1 MDTLQGKLDR
11 SFGDG
16 PPLPPVGSHVLA
28 GRRALRRRRVASGV
42 AGIAAA
48 TLLVTGGYAVSPS
61 SPNGSDRLASTPS
74 PSATPNTTEATEA
87 TEATEGTQDPTAG
100 LAEAPWPR
108 GELIRY
114 VDGELEVRPGVI
126 VHERIRNPYRLKP
139 PAVSDALDVTWR
151 GERQW
156 LMIEKHPKPLGITG
170 SSSTPS
176 NGWAS
181 FADYVADQVDANG
194 GSGWPDTFQL
204 DESGRVVPTAGTRV
218 VDRTDDPQLGSGF
231 AAPEA
236 TTGAA
241 LVSVAGE
248 EGSYFVVWRVIDGTL
263 EVLTTPPTFI
273 VGATFEEL
281 LSGARARY
289 ASGEGLR

>member
-1 MDTLQGKLDR
+1 VDKLLEQLDR

-16 PPLPPVGSHVLA
+16 PPLPPVDSHVAA

-42 AGIAAA
+42 TGLAAA
-48 TLLVTGGYAVSPS
+48 AVLVTGGYAVWPGSPT
-61 SPNGSDRLASTPS
+61 GSDPAAGGPTH
-74 PSATPNTTEATEA
+74 SATASDPDTMREPTADPTEARW
-87 TEATEGTQDPTAG
+87 
-100 LAEAPWPR
+100 AP

-114 VDGELEVRPGVI
+114 VDGQLEVRPGTV
-126 VHERIRNPYRLKP
+126 VHEHIRNPYRFEP
-139 PAVSDALDVTWR
+139 PALSDALDVTWR
-151 GERQW
+151 GKRQW
-156 LMIEKHPKPLGITG
+156 LMIEKRPMPQGISS

-204 DESGRVVPTAGTRV
+204 DDRGQVVPTSGTRV
-218 VDRTDDPQLGSGF
+218 FNRSDDPQLGPDF
-231 AAPEA
+231 APPGA

-241 LVSVAGE
+241 VVSVAGE
-248 EGSYFVVWRVIDGTL
+248 EGSYFVVWRVTDGTL
-263 EVLTTPPTFI
+263 DVITTPPDDI

-281 LSGARARY
+281 LSSARARY

>member
-1 MDTLQGKLDR
+1 MDTLHEKLDR

-16 PPLPPVGSHVLA
+16 PPLPPVDSHVAA
-28 GRRALRRRRVASGV
+28 GRRVLVRRRVATGV
-42 AGIAAA
+42 AGLAVA
-48 TLLVTGGYAVSPS
+48 TVLAMSWYAVSPS
-61 SPNGSDRLASTPS
+61 SPTGSDRLAGDPT
-74 PSATPNTTEATEA
+74 PSATSSASKATE
-87 TEATEGTQDPTAG
+87 DPTTDPI
-100 LAEAPWPR
+100 EAPWPR

-114 VDGELEVRPGVI
+114 VDGELEVRPGVV
-126 VHERIRNPYRLKP
+126 VHEHIVNPYGFEP
-139 PAVSDALDVTWR
+139 PAYSDALDVTWR
-151 GERQW
+151 GQRQW
-156 LMIEKHPKPLGITG
+156 LMIEKRPMPRGISS

-204 DESGRVVPTAGTRV
+204 DDRGRVVPTERTRV
-218 VDRTDDPQLGSGF
+218 FNRTDDPQLGPDF
-231 AAPEA
+231 APPGA

-241 LVSVAGE
+241 VVSVAGE
-248 EGSYFVVWRVIDGTL
+248 EGNYFVVWRVIDGNL
-263 EVLTTPPTFI
+263 DVITTPPDDI

-289 ASGEGLR
+289 DSGEGLR

>member
-1 MDTLQGKLDR
+1 MDALKEELDR

-16 PPLPPVGSHVLA
+16 PPLPPVDSQVVA
-28 GRRALRRRRVASGV
+28 GRRALMRRRVAGGV
-42 AGIAAA
+42 AGLAAA
-48 TLLVTGGYAVSPS
+48 AVLATSGYVVSASAPT
-61 SPNGSDRLASTPS
+61 GSDRLAGDPPFLATPS
-74 PSATPNTTEATEA
+74 ATEA
-87 TEATEGTQDPTAG
+87 TEDASADPT
-100 LAEAPWPR
+100 EAPWPR

-114 VDGELEVRPGVI
+114 VDGELEIRPEVI
-126 VHERIRNPYRLKP
+126 VHEHIRNPYGFEP
-139 PAVSDALDVTWR
+139 PALSDALDVTWR
-151 GERQW
+151 GQRQW
-156 LMIEKHPKPLGITG
+156 LMIEKRPMPRGISL

-181 FADYVADQVDANG
+181 FADYVADQVDVNG

-204 DESGRVVPTAGTRV
+204 DDRGQVVPTSGTRV
-218 VDRTDDPQLGSGF
+218 FNRTDDPQLGPKF
-231 AAPEA
+231 ATPGA

-241 LVSVAGE
+241 VISVDGE
-248 EGSYFVVWRVIDGTL
+248 KGNYFVVWRVIDGTL
-263 EVLTTPPTFI
+263 DVITTPPDDT

>member
-1 MDTLQGKLDR
+1 MDKLQEELDR

-16 PPLPPVGSHVLA
+16 PPLPPVDSQVVA
-28 GRRALRRRRVASGV
+28 GRRALVRRRVARGV
-42 AGIAAA
+42 AGLAAA
-48 TLLVTGGYAVSPS
+48 AVLATSWYAASPS
-61 SPNGSDRLASTPS
+61 SPTGSDRLAVDPTS
-74 PSATPNTTEATEA
+74 SATPSASEATE
-87 TEATEGTQDPTAG
+87 PT
-100 LAEAPWPR
+100 EAPWPR

-126 VHERIRNPYRLKP
+126 VHEHIRNPYGFEP
-139 PAVSDALDVTWR
+139 PELSDALDVTWR
-151 GERQW
+151 GQRQW
-156 LMIEKHPKPLGITG
+156 LMIEKRPMPRGI
-170 SSSTPS
+170 SSSSSAPS

-181 FADYVADQVDANG
+181 FADYVADQVDADG

-204 DESGRVVPTAGTRV
+204 DDRDQVVPTAGTRV
-218 VDRTDDPQLGSGF
+218 FNRTDDPQLGPEF
-231 AAPEA
+231 APPGA

-241 LVSVAGE
+241 VVSVAGE

-263 EVLTTPPTFI
+263 DVITTPPDDI

-281 LSGARARY
+281 LSGARASY

>member
-1 MDTLQGKLDR
+1 MDTLQDELDR

-16 PPLPPVGSHVLA
+16 PPPPPIGSHVAA
-28 GRRALRRRRVASGV
+28 GRRALMRRRVASGV
-42 AGIAAA
+42 AGLVGAAV
-48 TLLVTGGYAVSPS
+48 LAVSWS
-61 SPNGSDRLASTPS
+61 AVTPS
-74 PSATPNTTEATEA
+74 PPTGSDQLAGNPTPSATASASEAT
-87 TEATEGTQDPTAG
+87 DPT
-100 LAEAPWPR
+100 EAPWPR

-114 VDGELEVRPGVI
+114 IGGELKVRPGVI
-126 VHERIRNPYRLKP
+126 VHEHIRNPYGVEP
-139 PAVSDALDVTWR
+139 PALSDALDVTWR
-151 GERQW
+151 GKRQW
-156 LMIEKHPKPLGITG
+156 LMIEKRPLPGGISS

-181 FADYVADQVDANG
+181 FADYVADQVDVNG

-204 DESGRVVPTAGTRV
+204 DDRSRVVPTAGTIV
-218 VDRTDDPQLGSGF
+218 FNRTDEPQLGPEF
-231 AAPEA
+231 APPGA

-241 LVSVAGE
+241 VVSIAGE
-248 EGSYFVVWRVIDGTL
+248 EGNFFVVWRVIDGTL
-263 EVLTTPPTFI
+263 DVITTPPDDI